1 MQGRKSMSEEMTEIQ
16 NVIGDYVA
24 GFNKGDKSLLLGAL
38 HPRFISSGFFMGE
51 LQWDSAEEFASFCAE
66 NAPSLRGQVPD
77 HEIENISIS
86 GQTAVAVVRDKWGTR
101 EFRDS
106 LTLLKDEGRWQ
117 IVFKAFDNL
126 A

>member
-16 NVIGDYVA
+16 NVIADYVA
-24 GFNKGDKSLLLGAL
+24 GFNKGDKSLLLRAL
-38 HPRFISSGFFMGE
+38 HSRFISSGFYLGE
-51 LQWDSAEEFASFCAE
+51 LQWDNAEEFATFCAE
-66 NAPSLRGQVPD
+66 NSPSPQGKLPD
-77 HEIENISIS
+77 HEIEEISIS
-86 GQTAVAVVRDKWGTR
+86 GQTAVAVVLDQWGTR
-101 EFRDS
+101 KFRDS

>member
-1 MQGRKSMSEEMTEIQ
+1 MSEEMTEIQ

-38 HPRFISSGFFMGE
+38 HTRLVSSGFYMGE
-51 LQWDSAEEFASFCAE
+51 LQWDNAEEFATFCAE
-66 NAPSLRGQVPD
+66 SSPSSQDQVPD
-77 HEIENISIS
+77 HIIEKITIS